1 MIESAMPSWL
11 NWLFDELAHIQ
22 QFPRLAVGL
31 VILAALG
38 GWYFA
43 NLLSGKQISILQSE
57 VSLLKSRLATADG
70 PLGPLPSY
78 SLGGSNILIYTNPNW
93 TTQDTA
99 KRVELDWN
107 RLVNV
112 DAYAVLQMRTEGE
125 SESTWVQGRV
135 VNITNHEVVA
145 VTERHRGNK
154 ISMRFQLPRATSAK
168 IYSMEVRGEGAG
180 LEGHIEL
187 IPTTP

>member
-1 MIESAMPSWL
+1 MPSWL
-11 NWLFDELAHIQ
+11 NWLFDELSHIQ

-31 VILAALG
+31 VVLATVG
-38 GWYFA
+38 GWYLA
-43 NLLSGKQISILQSE
+43 NFLSRTQISNLQSE
-57 VSLLKSRLATADG
+57 VALLKSQLATADG

-78 SLGGSNILIYTNPNW
+78 SLGGSDILIYTSPNW

-112 DAYAVLQMRTEGE
+112 EAYAILRVRTEGE
-125 SESTWVQGRV
+125 SESTWVQGRI
-135 VNITNHEVVA
+135 VNITNREVVA
-145 VTERHRGNK
+145 TTERHRGGK
-154 ISMRFQLPRATSAK
+154 ISVRFELPRATSVK

-187 IPTTP
+187 VSTR